1 MLLTFTCHLWPSA
14 PTLFSVVWHWEL
26 LASKSS
32 QMPFFLLKS
41 GLSLFEALC
50 IMYHTHIE
58 EISWWNSIT
67 DSGSELVEF
76 VIVWNL
82 LKMPLGFVL
91 FSMTWQVHTWCDEL
105 AIYEGCAWMGS
116 GNHSAE
122 IIVICLREHWCSTAR
137 CACIWGLF
145 IYWGV
150 CVSFGFHGMELC
162 LLPHIALD

>member
-1 MLLTFTCHLWPSA
+1 MLLIFTCHLWPSA
-14 PTLFSVVWHWEL
+14 PTLFSVVWHWVL

-32 QMPFFLLKS
+32 QMPSCWNSVSPFLRHC
-41 GLSLFEALC
+41 ALC
-50 IMYHTHIE
+50 IILILRKFPGAIPLQIQE
-58 EISWWNSIT
+58 VNWLS
-67 DSGSELVEF
+67 
-76 VIVWNL
+76 L
-82 LKMPLGFVL
+82 LLFETYLRRPWVVL

-105 AIYEGCAWMGS
+105 AIYKGCAWMGS

-122 IIVICLREHWCSTAR
+122 IIIICLREHWCSTAR

>member
-26 LASKSS
+26 LGSKSW
-32 QMPFFLLKS
+32 QMPFFLLKFS
-41 GLSLFEALC
+41 LSLFEALC

-58 EISWWNSIT
+58 EISWCNSIT

-82 LKMPLGFVL
+82 LKTPLGFVL

-105 AIYEGCAWMGS
+105 AIYKGCTWMGS

-122 IIVICLREHWCSTAR
+122 IIIICFREHWCSTAR
-137 CACIWGLF
+137 CGCIWGLF